1 MENGDAF
8 GLGSSARIGSSSIWR
23 NNNTSTRP
31 MEAFSMSAREEDDEE
46 DLKWA
51 AIEKLPTYLRV
62 RRGILTEEQGQSR
75 EIDIKNL
82 GFIERRNLLERLVK
96 IAQEDNE
103 MFLLKLKERIDRV
116 GLDMPTIEVRFEHLN
131 VEAEAYVG
139 SRALPTI
146 FNFSANV
153 LEGLLSY
160 LHILPSRKKPLPIL
174 NDINGIIRP
183 RRMTLLL
190 GPPSSGKT
198 TLLLALAGKLGKDL
212 KFSGRVTYNGH
223 GMKEFVPERTSA
235 YISQYDV
242 HIGEM
247 TVRET
252 LAFSARCQGVGP
264 RYEMLKEL
272 SRREKEANIKPDPD
286 IDIYMKILGLE
297 VCADT
302 MVGDEMRRAFGRPQ
316 AVISKET
323 LAEKIASKTGQNI
336 ELSSRGR
343 GSSGNIAVVLQ
354 DSGTQTFYRTSNQ
367 SRLWKQADGEEER
380 RKLLTGIVKEALVVK
395 RMPMKVVDATVS
407 TFGSIFEKFKSDA
420 PNNKANFILFLADK
434 DPSTSLSW
442 CPDCVRAEPVIYK
455 KLEATAWDVALLRA
469 YVGDRPT
476 WRNPQH
482 PWRVDSTFKLTGVPT
497 LVLWDSKNHGIAARL
512 EDHEAHLE
520 HKTDELLSSK

>member
-8 GLGSSARIGSSSIWR
+8 GLSSTARIGSSSIWR
-23 NNNTSTRP
+23 NTNTSTRP

-75 EIDIKNL
+75 EVDIKNL

-96 IAQEDNE
+96 IAQDDNE

-116 GLDMPTIEVRFEHLN
+116 GLDMPMIEVRFEHLN

-174 NDINGIIRP
+174 NDISGIIRP
-183 RRMTLLL
+183 QRMTLLL

-223 GMKEFVPERTSA
+223 AMKEFVPERTSA

-323 LAEKIASKTGQNI
+323 LAEKIASKTGQHI

-343 GSSGNIAVVLQ
+343 GSSG
-354 DSGTQTFYRTSNQ
+354 
-367 SRLWKQADGEEER
+367 EEER
-380 RKLLTGIVKEALVVK
+380 RKLLIGIVKEALVVK

-455 KLEATAWDVALLRA
+455 KLEATAWDVVLLRA

-497 LVLWDSKNHGIAARL
+497 LVLWDSKNHAIAARL

-520 HKTDELLSSK
+520 HKIDELLSS